1 MTAQVKK
8 DTTNTDEL
16 SAEAVALWLE
26 QQPDFFAS
34 RSSLLSTLDLAHNQ
48 QGASSL
54 IEKQV
59 QVLRNQKA
67 TLENKLFDLIA
78 IAKDNELLSQQV
90 HNMALVLLSADGLDT
105 VIDAARNEL
114 IYALEPD
121 ELSVKVFTRSAT
133 DTENYFVNPREIS
146 RLFSSAFRTKRC
158 LCGDL
163 NKVQN
168 RFLFKDNAA
177 TIKSSIFIPLF
188 EQHPIGY
195 IAMGSRDVKR
205 FSTSMGTHFLDRLG
219 ETLSCAIHHHQ

>member
-8 DTTNTDEL
+8 DTINTVEL
-16 SAEAVALWLE
+16 SAESVALWLE
-26 QQPDFFAS
+26 QQPDFFTT
-34 RSSLLSTLDLAHNQ
+34 RPGLLSSLELSHKQL
-48 QGASSL
+48 GASSL

-59 QVLRNQKA
+59 HVLRNQKT
-67 TLENKLFDLIA
+67 TLENKLFDLIE

-90 HNMALVLLSADGLDT
+90 HNMALVLLSADGLDS
-105 VIDAARNEL
+105 VINSARNEL

-121 ELSVKVFTRSAT
+121 ELAVKVFTRST
-133 DTENYFVNPREIS
+133 IDTANYFVNPREIS

-177 TIKSSIFIPLF
+177 EIKSSIFIPLF

-219 ETLSCAIHHHQ
+219 ETVSCTIHNHQ